1 VDARKLEG
9 VGLFSTLSRQDLE
22 RIARWMD
29 ELDVPEGKELTS
41 EGGYGHEFFVI
52 EEGEASVRHGD
63 REIATLGPGD
73 FFGEI
78 ALLETERRT
87 ATVISTSAMRLLVMF
102 EREFKQMERE
112 LPAVAD
118 RVRSAIYARLH

>member
-52 EEGEASVRHGD
+52 EEGEASVRHAD

-87 ATVISTSAMRLLVMF
+87 ATVVSTSAMRLLVMF

>member
-87 ATVISTSAMRLLVMF
+87 ATVVSTSAMRLLVMF

>member
-1 VDARKLEG
+1 MDARKLEG

-87 ATVISTSAMRLLVMF
+87 ATVVSTSAMRLLVMF

>member
-29 ELDVPEGKELTS
+29 ELDVPDGKELTS

-52 EEGEASVRHGD
+52 EEGEASVRHAD

-87 ATVISTSAMRLLVMF
+87 ATVVSTSAMRLLVMF